1 MKHKIFR
8 NDTITPQKTQ
18 DPVDD
23 RIPNLENFKR
33 FFFISSK
40 TLNIPKF
47 FANRKRPHNTVRLI
61 N

>member
-18 DPVDD
+18 EPVDD

-33 FFFISSK
+33 FFFINLEYIKQNSQHS
-40 TLNIPKF
+40 
-47 FANRKRPHNTVRLI
+47 
-61 N
+61 